1 MSGVAGELISRALR
15 GGSFQVREAGRCETG
30 GSLDQLARTSL
41 VVGATV
47 AAVSVLR
54 RAMKPRPGHAPSE
67 KPTYGAF
74 PNRVLVVGG
83 GFAGYVAAKT
93 LCDLTENRDDV
104 GVLVI
109 SRENYFAF
117 WPMVPGIIGSEVDT
131 GNVAQPLRRPLIE
144 AGVTFRR
151 AELKGV
157 DFERKIVIADDGK
170 EFPYDHLI
178 LALGSQP
185 NFFGVPGVKEH
196 CLALSG
202 LADALRIRN
211 RVIERFEQATLDP
224 GQLPDPRL
232 TFVVIGGGATGAETA
247 AEIHALVHEAL
258 TPDFTN
264 IDMEEVRIFVIEAGQ
279 QILGELDPAL
289 RRAAS
294 MELAAR
300 GIRVITGVRA
310 MEVTAECVKL
320 DDGREIRT
328 ENVVWTAGIRPNT
341 KLEDLDL
348 PLTERDGVVVDERL
362 RVTSRP
368 GVWAIGDSAAIPQ
381 GDEKLAPPTAQ
392 AAVQEGRVAARNVL
406 AAIDRREGGLEE
418 FEYRPLGQLVELG
431 SRFAVNEVMGV
442 RFSGFAAALFWR
454 AVYLSKLESPQ
465 NRARVAAD
473 WIVGLLFRP
482 AATQIRDLV

>member
-1 MSGVAGELISRALR
+1 
-15 GGSFQVREAGRCETG
+15 VRFVVGAFRSEAKRSETG
-30 GSLDQLARTSL
+30 GSLNQLARTSL
-41 VVGATV
+41 VVGGTV
-47 AAVSVLR
+47 AAVSILK
-54 RAMKPRPGHAPSE
+54 RAMKVRTRYKPRE
-67 KPTYGAF
+67 KPTYGEF
-74 PNRVLVVGG
+74 PKKVLVVGG
-83 GFAGYVAAKT
+83 GFAGYMAAKT
-93 LCDLTENRDDV
+93 LCDFTEERDDV

-117 WPMVPGIIGSEVDT
+117 WPMVPGIIGSEVDI
-131 GNVAQPLRRPLIE
+131 GNIAQPLRRPLIE
-144 AGVTFRR
+144 AGASFRR
-151 AELKGV
+151 AELKDV
-157 DFERKIVIADDGK
+157 HFEKKIVVAEGGK

-196 CLALSG
+196 SLALGG
-202 LADALRIRN
+202 LADALKIRN
-211 RVIERFEQATLDP
+211 RVIERFEQATLEP

-232 TFVVIGGGATGAETA
+232 TFVVIGGGATGVETA

-258 TPDFTN
+258 TPDFPN

-279 QILGELDPAL
+279 EILGELDPAL

-300 GIRVITGVRA
+300 AIKVITGVRVT
-310 MEVTAECVKL
+310 EVMADRVKL
-320 DDGREIRT
+320 DDGRMIRT

-348 PLTERDGVVVDERL
+348 PLTERDGVIVDERL
-362 RVTSRP
+362 RVPGRP

-381 GDEKLAPPTAQ
+381 GNGKLVPPQAQ
-392 AAVQEGRVAARNVL
+392 AAVQEGRAAARNIL
-406 AAIDRREGGLEE
+406 AAIDGREDGLEE
-418 FEYRPLGQLVELG
+418 FEYLPLGQLVELG

-442 RFSGFAAALFWR
+442 RFSGFTAALFWR

-473 WIVGLLFRP
+473 WILGLLFRP
-482 AATQIRDLV
+482 AATEIRDLV

>member
-1 MSGVAGELISRALR
+1 
-15 GGSFQVREAGRCETG
+15 
-30 GSLDQLARTSL
+30 
-41 VVGATV
+41 VVGGTA

-54 RAMKPRPGHAPSE
+54 RALKPRTRYAPSE
-67 KPTYGAF
+67 KVPYGEF
-74 PNRVLVVGG
+74 PHKVLVAGG
-83 GFAGYVAAKT
+83 GFAGYMAAKT
-93 LCDLTENRDDV
+93 LCDLTEDRDDV

-117 WPMVPGIIGSEVDT
+117 WPMVPGIIGSEVDA

-144 AGVTFRR
+144 AGASFRR
-151 AELKGV
+151 ADLKGV
-157 DFERKIVIADDGK
+157 DFERKVVIADGGK

-185 NFFGVPGVKEH
+185 NFFGVPGVMEH

-211 RVIERFEQATLDP
+211 RVIERFEEVTLDP
-224 GQLPDPRL
+224 GEIPDPRL
-232 TFVVIGGGATGAETA
+232 TFVVIGGGSTGVETA
-247 AEIHALVHEAL
+247 AEIHALVNEAL
-258 TPDFTN
+258 SPDFPN
-264 IDMEEVRIFVIEAGQ
+264 IDVDEVRIFVVEAGQ
-279 QILGELDPAL
+279 EILGELDPAL

-300 GIRVITGVRA
+300 GIKVIIGVRA
-310 MEVTAECVKL
+310 TEVMAERVKL
-320 DDGREIRT
+320 DDGRQIRT
-328 ENVVWTAGIRPNT
+328 ENVVWTAGVRPNA

-362 RVTSRP
+362 RVPSRP

-381 GDEKLAPPTAQ
+381 GDGRLAPPTAQ

-406 AAIDRREGGLEE
+406 AAIDEE
-418 FEYRPLGQLVELG
+418 DELDEFQYRPLGQLVELG

-442 RFSGFAAALFWR
+442 RFSGFTAALFWR

-473 WIVGLLFRP
+473 WILGLLFRP
-482 AATQIRDLV
+482 AATEIRDLV

>member
-1 MSGVAGELISRALR
+1 
-15 GGSFQVREAGRCETG
+15 VRFAVGPFRSEAKRSDTG
-30 GSLDQLARTSL
+30 GSLNQFARTSL
-41 VVGATV
+41 VVGGTV
-47 AAVSVLR
+47 AAVNILK
-54 RAMKPRPGHAPSE
+54 RAMKVRTRYKPRE
-67 KPTYGAF
+67 KPTYGEF
-74 PNRVLVVGG
+74 PMKVLVVGG
-83 GFAGYVAAKT
+83 GFAGFMAAKT
-93 LCDLTENRDDV
+93 LCDFTEERDDV

-117 WPMVPGIIGSEVDT
+117 WPMVPGIIGSEVDI
-131 GNVAQPLRRPLIE
+131 GNIAQPLRRPLIE
-144 AGVTFRR
+144 AGASFRR
-151 AELKGV
+151 AELKDV
-157 DFERKIVIADDGK
+157 DFERKIVVAEGGK

-196 CLALSG
+196 SLALGG
-202 LADALRIRN
+202 LADALKIRN
-211 RVIERFEQATLDP
+211 RVIERFEQATLEP
-224 GQLPDPRL
+224 GELPDPRL
-232 TFVVIGGGATGAETA
+232 TFVVIGGGATGVETA

-258 TPDFTN
+258 TPDFPN

-279 QILGELDPAL
+279 EILGELDPAL
-289 RRAAS
+289 RRVAS

-300 GIRVITGVRA
+300 GIKVITGVRA
-310 MEVTAECVKL
+310 TEVMADRVKL
-320 DDGREIRT
+320 DDGRMIRT

-348 PLTERDGVVVDERL
+348 PLTERDGVIVDERL
-362 RVTSRP
+362 RVPGRP

-381 GDEKLAPPTAQ
+381 GDGKLAPPQAQ
-392 AAVQEGRVAARNVL
+392 AAVQEGRAAARNVL
-406 AAIDRREGGLEE
+406 AAIDGREDRLEE

-442 RFSGFAAALFWR
+442 RFSGFTAALFWR

-473 WIVGLLFRP
+473 WILGLLFRP
-482 AATQIRDLV
+482 AATEIRDLV

>member
-1 MSGVAGELISRALR
+1 LPTRLLS
-15 GGSFQVREAGRCETG
+15 ETG
-30 GSLDQLARTSL
+30 GSLNELARTSL
-41 VVGATV
+41 LLGGTV

-54 RAMKPRPGHAPSE
+54 RALKSRPRHAPWK
-67 KPTYGAF
+67 KPAYGAF

-83 GFAGYVAAKT
+83 GFAGYMAAKT
-93 LCDLTENRDDV
+93 LCEHTEGKDDV

-109 SRENYFAF
+109 SKENYFAF
-117 WPMVPGIIGSEVDT
+117 WPMVPGIIGSEVDI

-144 AGVTFRR
+144 VGASFRR

-157 DFERKIVIADDGK
+157 DFERKLVIADGGR

-196 CLALSG
+196 SLALGG

-224 GQLPDPRL
+224 GELPDARL
-232 TFVVIGGGATGAETA
+232 TFVVIGGGATGVETA
-247 AEIHALVHEAL
+247 AEIHALVNEAL
-258 TPDFTN
+258 SPDFPN
-264 IDMEEVRIFVIEAGQ
+264 IDVDEVRIFVIEAGQ
-279 QILGELDPAL
+279 EILGELDPAL

-300 GIRVITGVRA
+300 GIKVITGVRA
-310 MEVTAECVKL
+310 TEVTADWVKL
-320 DDGREIRT
+320 DDGRVIRT
-328 ENVVWTAGIRPNT
+328 KNVVWTAGIRPNA

-348 PLTERDGVVVDERL
+348 PLTEYDGVVVDEHL
-362 RVTSRP
+362 RVPGRP

-381 GDEKLAPPTAQ
+381 GDKRLAPPTAQ
-392 AAVQEGRVAARNVL
+392 AAVQEGRVAASNVL
-406 AAIDRREGGLEE
+406 AAINGREDDGLEK
-418 FEYRPLGQLVELG
+418 FQYRPLGQLVELG

-442 RFSGFAAALFWR
+442 RFSGFTAALFWR
-454 AVYLSKLESPQ
+454 AVYLTKLESPQ

-473 WIVGLLFRP
+473 WILGLLFRP
-482 AATQIRDLV
+482 AATEIRDLV

>member
-1 MSGVAGELISRALR
+1 VCFAVGAFRSERPGGGIGVTLN
-15 GGSFQVREAGRCETG
+15 
-30 GSLDQLARTSL
+30 QLARISL
-41 VVGATV
+41 VVGGTA

-54 RAMKPRPGHAPSE
+54 RALKPRTRYAPWE
-67 KPTYGAF
+67 KVPYGKF
-74 PNRVLVVGG
+74 PHKVLVAGG
-83 GFAGYVAAKT
+83 GFAGYMAAKT
-93 LCDLTENRDDV
+93 LSDLTEDRDDV

-117 WPMVPGIIGSEVDT
+117 WPMVPGIIGSEVDI
-131 GNVAQPLRRPLIE
+131 GNIAQPLRRPLIE
-144 AGVTFRR
+144 AGASFRR

-157 DFERKIVIADDGK
+157 DFERKIVIADGGK
-170 EFPYDHLI
+170 EFSYDHLI

-185 NFFGVPGVKEH
+185 NFFGVPGVMEH
-196 CLALSG
+196 SLALGG

-232 TFVVIGGGATGAETA
+232 TFVVIGGGTTGVETA
-247 AEIHALVHEAL
+247 AEIHALVNEAL
-258 TPDFTN
+258 APDFPD
-264 IDMEEVRIFVIEAGQ
+264 IDVDEVRIFVIEGGQ
-279 QILGELDPAL
+279 EVLGELDPAL

-300 GIRVITGVRA
+300 GIKVITGVRA
-310 MEVTAECVKL
+310 TEVMADRVKL

-328 ENVVWTAGIRPNT
+328 ENVVWTAGIRPNA

-362 RVTSRP
+362 RVPSRP
-368 GVWAIGDSAAIPQ
+368 GVWAIGDSAAILQ
-381 GDEKLAPPTAQ
+381 GGGKLAPPTAQ

-406 AAIDRREGGLEE
+406 AAIDRREDELEE

>member
-1 MSGVAGELISRALR
+1 MNSLLKAGLAVGGGVL
-15 GGSFQVREAGRCETG
+15 V
-30 GSLDQLARTSL
+30 AR
-41 VVGATV
+41 
-47 AAVSVLR
+47 VLR
-54 RAMKPRPGHAPSE
+54 KAFEPRLRYAPWE
-67 KPTYGAF
+67 RPPYGKF
-74 PNRVLVVGG
+74 PNRVLIVGG
-83 GFAGYVAAKT
+83 GFAGYTAAKT
-93 LCDLTENRDDV
+93 LCELTEGRDDV

-109 SRENYFAF
+109 SKENYFTF
-117 WPMVPGIIGSEVDT
+117 WPMVPGIIGSEVDIS
-131 GNVAQPLRRPLIE
+131 NIAQPLRRPLIE
-144 AGVTFRR
+144 AGTSFRR
-151 AELKGV
+151 AELNGV
-157 DFERKIVIADDGK
+157 DFERKIVVAEGGK

-196 CLALSG
+196 SLALGG

-232 TFVVIGGGATGAETA
+232 TFVVIGGGTTGVETA
-247 AEIHALVHEAL
+247 AEIHALVNEAL
-258 TPDFTN
+258 APDFPD
-264 IDMEEVRIFVIEAGQ
+264 IDIDEVRIIVIEAGQ
-279 QILGELDPAL
+279 EILGELDPAL

-300 GIRVITGVRA
+300 GIKVITGVGA
-310 MEVTAECVKL
+310 TGVTADRVKL

-328 ENVVWTAGIRPNT
+328 ENVVWTAGIRPNA

-368 GVWAIGDSAAIPQ
+368 GVWAIGDSAAILQ
-381 GDEKLAPPTAQ
+381 GGGKLAPPTAQ

-406 AAIDRREGGLEE
+406 AAIDRREDELEE

-454 AVYLSKLESPQ
+454 AVYLSKLEGPQ

-473 WIVGLLFRP
+473 WILGLLFRP
-482 AATQIRDLV
+482 AATEIRDLV

>member
-1 MSGVAGELISRALR
+1 MNSLLKAGLAVGGGVL
-15 GGSFQVREAGRCETG
+15 V
-30 GSLDQLARTSL
+30 AR
-41 VVGATV
+41 
-47 AAVSVLR
+47 VLR
-54 RAMKPRPGHAPSE
+54 KAFEPRLRYAPWE
-67 KPTYGAF
+67 RPPYGKF
-74 PNRVLVVGG
+74 PNRVLIVGG
-83 GFAGYVAAKT
+83 GFAGYTAAKT
-93 LCDLTENRDDV
+93 LCELTEGRDDV

-109 SRENYFAF
+109 SKENYFTF
-117 WPMVPGIIGSEVDT
+117 WPMVPGIIGSEVDIS
-131 GNVAQPLRRPLIE
+131 NIAQPLRRPLIE
-144 AGVTFRR
+144 AGASFRR

-157 DFERKIVIADDGK
+157 DFERKIVVAEGGK

-196 CLALSG
+196 SLALGG

-211 RVIERFEQATLDP
+211 RVIERFEEVALVP
-224 GQLPDPRL
+224 GELPDPRL
-232 TFVVIGGGATGAETA
+232 TFVVIGGGATGVETA
-247 AEIHALVHEAL
+247 AEIHALVREAL
-258 TPDFTN
+258 APDFPD
-264 IDMEEVRIFVIEAGQ
+264 IDIDEVRIIVIEAGQ
-279 QILGELDPAL
+279 EILGELDPAL

-300 GIRVITGVRA
+300 GIKVITGVGA
-310 MEVTAECVKL
+310 TGVTADRVKL

-348 PLTERDGVVVDERL
+348 PLTERDGVIVDERL
-362 RVTSRP
+362 RVPGRP

-381 GDEKLAPPTAQ
+381 ANPRLAPPTAQ

-406 AAIDRREGGLEE
+406 AAIDGREDGLEE

-442 RFSGFAAALFWR
+442 RFSGFTAALFWR

-473 WIVGLLFRP
+473 WILGLLFRP
-482 AATQIRDLV
+482 AATEIRDLV

>member
-1 MSGVAGELISRALR
+1 
-15 GGSFQVREAGRCETG
+15 VRFAVGPFRSEAKRSDTG
-30 GSLDQLARTSL
+30 GSLNQFARTSL
-41 VVGATV
+41 VVGGTV
-47 AAVSVLR
+47 AAVNILK
-54 RAMKPRPGHAPSE
+54 RAMKVRTRYKPRE
-67 KPTYGAF
+67 KPTYGEF
-74 PNRVLVVGG
+74 PMKVLVVGG
-83 GFAGYVAAKT
+83 GFAGFMAAKT
-93 LCDLTENRDDV
+93 LCDFTEERDDV

-117 WPMVPGIIGSEVDT
+117 WPMVPGIIGSEVDI
-131 GNVAQPLRRPLIE
+131 GNIAQPLRRPLIE
-144 AGVTFRR
+144 AGASFRR
-151 AELKGV
+151 TELKDV
-157 DFERKIVIADDGK
+157 DFERKIVVAEGGK

-196 CLALSG
+196 SLALGG
-202 LADALRIRN
+202 LADALKIRN
-211 RVIERFEQATLDP
+211 RVIERFEQATLEP
-224 GQLPDPRL
+224 GELPDPRL
-232 TFVVIGGGATGAETA
+232 TFVVIGGGATGVETA

-258 TPDFTN
+258 TPDFAN

-279 QILGELDPAL
+279 EILGELDPAL
-289 RRAAS
+289 RRVAS

-300 GIRVITGVRA
+300 GIKVITGVRA
-310 MEVTAECVKL
+310 TEVMADRVKL
-320 DDGREIRT
+320 DDGRMIRT

-348 PLTERDGVVVDERL
+348 PLTERDGVIVDERL
-362 RVTSRP
+362 RVPGRP

-381 GDEKLAPPTAQ
+381 GDGKLAPPQAQ
-392 AAVQEGRVAARNVL
+392 AAVQEGRAAARNVL
-406 AAIDRREGGLEE
+406 AAIDGREDRLEE

-442 RFSGFAAALFWR
+442 RFSGFTAALFWR

-473 WIVGLLFRP
+473 WILGLLFRP
-482 AATQIRDLV
+482 AATEIRDLV